1 MFVEQFLPLF
11 MIQVKIFLIYIFY
24 NFELYFYYVISN
36 FIVLWSD
43 VNIVIHFVFLI
54 FFPFLFKFVFKNMYI
69 CVICFKLH

>member
-43 VNIVIHFVFLI
+43 VNIVIHFVF
-54 FFPFLFKFVFKNMYI
+54 
-69 CVICFKLH
+69 

>member
-43 VNIVIHFVFLI
+43 VNIVIHFGFLI